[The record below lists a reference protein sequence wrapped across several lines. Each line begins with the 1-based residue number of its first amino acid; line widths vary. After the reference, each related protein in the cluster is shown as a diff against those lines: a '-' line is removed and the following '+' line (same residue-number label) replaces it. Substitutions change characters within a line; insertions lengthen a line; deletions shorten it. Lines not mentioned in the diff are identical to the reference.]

1 MILKPLTLA
10 EIDPAYTVVLHY
22 GNENQPTW
30 AIPSRVLLAHA
41 NQILADHQHGQDGH
55 PWWHASAARP
65 GWAALSRHDD
75 ECELPAADRQGEADD
90 VCGCR
95 DILHNADLEFFI
107 HVADARTPGAIAVTF
122 IDVHRTDDCYDTPHL
137 CGDQDCRQQ
146 LPTAVGFGG
155 ER

>member
-10 EIDPAYTVVLHY
+10 QIDPAYTVVLGY

-30 AIPSRVLLAHA
+30 AIPSRVLLAQA
-41 NQILADHQHGQDGH
+41 NQILADHQHDQDGH
-55 PWWHASAARP
+55 PYWHASDARP
-65 GWAALSRHDD
+65 GWAVLSRHDD
-75 ECELPAADRQGEADD
+75 ECDLEPGDRQGEADD

-95 DILHNADLEFFI
+95 GVLHGADLEFFV
-107 HVADARTPGAIAVTF
+107 HVAHRHTPGAIPVTF
-122 IDVHRTDDCYDTPHL
+122 IDVHAADDQYDTPHL
-137 CGDQDCRQQ
+137 CGDQDCRRA